1 MTRTLIWRN
10 GARAGSA
17 MGVVR
22 ARPYYGPGS
31 LSAAYY
37 DIVTDAD
44 ARLAGDVDAYA
55 TLATPPAEVLELGAG
70 SGRILI
76 ALAERGFS
84 VTGVDIQPHMLA
96 RAQARLP
103 DLPRDVAGRIRL
115 VQGDMTSLALR
126 QTFDLVICT
135 YYTLSLVP
143 AGAAWRNTFAAVAR
157 HLAPGALA
165 AFHLPRAQTMQGM
178 PPPNPERP
186 VMLRAL
192 PDGGRLALFV
202 HERSYRERLGRFDQ
216 VIEYS
221 VSDAGGRPLRSS
233 LERLTFYMADPQP
246 YAAQA
251 GLVVDRPPIE
261 VHGIGDIWVFRK
273 A

>member
-1 MTRTLIWRN
+1 MTRTLIRRN

-22 ARPYYGPGS
+22 TRPYYGPGS

-44 ARLAGDVDAYA
+44 ARLAGDVDVYA

-84 VTGVDIQPHMLA
+84 ITGVDIQPHMLA
-96 RAQARLP
+96 KAQARLP
-103 DLPRDVAGRIRL
+103 GLPHEVAGRIRL
-115 VQGDMTSLALR
+115 VQGDMAALALR

-143 AGAAWRNTFAAVAR
+143 LGAAWRNTFAAVAR
-157 HLAPGALA
+157 HMGDGALA
-165 AFHLPRAQTMQGM
+165 AFHLPREEALRGM
-178 PPPNPERP
+178 PPPNPKRP

-192 PDGGRLALFV
+192 PDGGRLTLFV
-202 HERSYRERLGRFDQ
+202 HERSYRENLGRFDQ
-216 VIEYS
+216 TIEYA
-221 VSDAGGRPLRSS
+221 VSDAGGRPVRSS

-246 YAAQA
+246 FAAPA
-251 GLVVDRPPIE
+251 GLVLDRPPIE
-261 VHGIGDIWVFRK
+261 LHGIGDIWVFRK
-273 A
+273 S

>member
-1 MTRTLIWRN
+1 MTRTLVWRN

-44 ARLAGDVDAYA
+44 TRLAGDVEIYA
-55 TLATPPAEVLELGAG
+55 SLAAPPAEVLELGAG
-70 SGRILI
+70 SGRILV
-76 ALAERGFS
+76 AMAERGFPI
-84 VTGVDIQPHMLA
+84 TGVDIQPHMLA
-96 RAQARLP
+96 KAQARLT
-103 DLPRDVAGRIRL
+103 DLPPQVGSRIRL
-115 VQGDMTSLALR
+115 VQADMAAVALR
-126 QTFDLVICT
+126 RTFDLVICT

-157 HLAPGALA
+157 HMAPGALA
-165 AFHLPRAQTMQGM
+165 AFHLPRAETLRSM
-178 PPPNPERP
+178 PPPNPAHP

-192 PDGGRLALFV
+192 PDGGRLTLFV
-202 HERSYRERLGRFDQ
+202 HERGYRERLGRFDQ
-216 VIEYS
+216 VIEYA

-246 YAAQA
+246 YAAQV
-251 GLVVDRPPIE
+251 GLVLDRPAID